1 MAAAAKIDTFHSGD
15 RRFASRGELGR
26 PGTIRMQDSAPL
38 TILVRDLTRDGCRIA
53 TDAELPAG
61 IDVQIGLAHVG
72 LTSGRIVW
80 RSETDYG
87 CRFDAPLAPG
97 MVTAALGPT
106 NIAPFPGT
114 TWIESPSPNKLG
126 ARASL
131 VIIGGLALGSWA
143 CMLAIGLALL
153 V

>member
-1 MAAAAKIDTFHSGD
+1 MATTARTNAFHSGD

-26 PGTIRMQDSAPL
+26 PGTIRMQASAPL
-38 TILVRDLTRDGCRIA
+38 TILVRDLTREGCRIA
-53 TDAELPAG
+53 SNAELPAG
-61 IDVQIGLAHVG
+61 VDVQIGLAHVG

-80 RSETDYG
+80 RSETEYG

-106 NIAPFPGT
+106 NIAPFPGAT
-114 TWIESPSPNKLG
+114 RIEAPGLNKLG
-126 ARASL
+126 ARTSL
-131 VIIGGLALGSWA
+131 FIIGGLALGSWA
-143 CMLAIGLALL
+143 CTLAVGFALL